1 MLAREKDV
9 EIKQCFDDIKTLEV
23 NVVYPFLLEVYGDY
37 EQQRLTRTD
46 FISILRLIET
56 YVFRR
61 LICGIPTHGLNK
73 IFATLAREIE
83 KDHYLESVQA
93 IFLQRSAGAR
103 FPRDEEFR
111 AAFVVKDIYNSP
123 SRIRHYLLNKL
134 ENHKRKER
142 VIIDEYTIEHILPQN
157 PHLSE
162 QWRDELGPT
171 IWQETQKEYVHT
183 IGNLTLTAYN
193 SEMSDHPFHEVEVGL
208 AYSPLHLNAGLG
220 QVARWNAEAIE
231 LRAQRLVE
239 RAFQIWGLPELTTE
253 QVNLYGLRTQKAP
266 LVEIIGPIE
275 HPSSR
280 FRPSWL

>member
-1 MLAREKDV
+1 M
-9 EIKQCFDDIKTLEV
+9 
-23 NVVYPFLLEVYGDY
+23 
-37 EQQRLTRTD
+37 
-46 FISILRLIET
+46 
-56 YVFRR
+56 
-61 LICGIPTHGLNK
+61 
-73 IFATLAREIE
+73 
-83 KDHYLESVQA
+83 
-93 IFLQRSAGAR
+93 
-103 FPRDEEFR
+103 
-111 AAFVVKDIYNSP
+111 KDIYNSP

-193 SEMSDHPFHEVEVGL
+193 SEMSDHPFHDKCDKMEVGL

-253 QVNLYGLRTQKAP
+253 QVNLVRATHTKSTTGRNTWAD
-266 LVEIIGPIE
+266 
-275 HPSSR
+275 
-280 FRPSWL
+280 